1 MAFKATGFHDA
12 VSYKI
17 IHESAA
23 TNSDYQNI
31 TTAPG
36 KLYSVKAING
46 NSTAAYLKIFDS
58 PNAVAGVAS
67 PILVFRIS
75 GSSTELYEIPGGLD
89 FTNLSFT
96 ATLNQNPM
104 DDTSPAATLDVKL
117 VCS

>member
-23 TNSDYQNI
+23 TNSDYQNV

-36 KLYSVKAING
+36 TLYSIKAVNG

-58 PNAVAGVAS
+58 PNAVGGTTS

-75 GSSTELYEIPGGLD
+75 GNSTEIYEIPGGLE
-89 FTNLSFT
+89 FENLSFT
-96 ATLNQNPM
+96 ATLNQNPL
-104 DDTSPAATLDVKL
+104 DNTAPAATLDVKL

>member
-23 TNSDYQNI
+23 TNNDYQNV
-31 TTAPG
+31 TTSPG
-36 KLYSVKAING
+36 SLYSIKAYNS
-46 NSTAAYLKIFDS
+46 NSTDAYLKFFDTA
-58 PNAVAGVAS
+58 NALGGQS
-67 PILVFRIS
+67 DPILVLRVT
-75 GSSTELYEIPGGLD
+75 GSATEIYEIPGGLAFD
-89 FTNLSFT
+89 NLSFT
-96 ATLNQNPM
+96 ATLNKNPG